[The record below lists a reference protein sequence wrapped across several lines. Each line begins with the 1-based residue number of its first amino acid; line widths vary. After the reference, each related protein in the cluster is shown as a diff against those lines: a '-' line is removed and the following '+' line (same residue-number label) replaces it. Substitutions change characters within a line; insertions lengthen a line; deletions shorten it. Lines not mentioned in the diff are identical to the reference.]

1 MAPPLANS
9 TATDGNSQPKIG
21 KQDPSSTSSQDLGQG
36 FNKSHSSIY
45 AMGQSNPD
53 MVAKSQVQDHANLS
67 SKKLYE
73 ATSISFKTHGT
84 GKTVT
89 LASTVRLWD
98 VDDIHEFK
106 EVLWRCLLALF
117 GVESM
122 MTSRAKTPQA
132 KLLKAEAIKEFKDK
146 IANIV
151 SALETARTGEAE
163 ARASMIKAKA
173 QVKKTPKEKLN
184 ESEGQAF
191 LELLCESV
199 DKMSAASEVC
209 SQLEGQL
216 QKAQLE
222 DPSAPKP
229 GVTLADPTL
238 EQKETA
244 QTNNILS
251 SYHEKIQSNSL
262 KDARGFPILS
272 KEDASYFKDCTLYE
286 NWDTRSDRAV
296 DEPDTTKV
304 LRPHV
309 YSWIAGCLKGGP
321 YNYMAQLFNTK
332 EQQFDVGG
340 LYARLI
346 DAIGKI
352 GIHGA
357 NKRVT
362 DVYTATMRNKE
373 TILEFVARIQDM
385 AEKATVIMRDN
396 GETSFTFT
404 TMALQ
409 GIVIREG
416 CLHPLYSEQMLKMMR
431 DKPDLDIGDMLK
443 EIRKWQN
450 QIDDLNLAKGQNSRN
465 TLHKNRPTAR
475 IATERRTEDQ
485 MGCKFWKSYGTCK
498 YGDKCRYTH
507 EEKDKGPAARP
518 AALMT
523 NFPSNPPS
531 NQSKGK
537 PTGGYSCFKCGSLD
551 DHYIGDCTF
560 AGHCLFCIKPE
571 NGSQTC
577 RHSESACMK
586 KNPELRAKRDQHKA
600 YGKLICVAPDE
611 VDNDSDDGGEAVR
624 IFNSV
629 LGTQPSA
636 CMIRVERED
645 DVTPAASKMV
655 LRTDG
660 DDYEFELLTEDEM
673 LALTEM
679 SEGPLPNLDDLRKL
693 PEMSDVTQ
701 AEIEED
707 RRMSALLDDCV
718 QSDVDYCATH
728 DYNERNFASLIA
740 LRDHN
745 QQRVRQLKDSIRQ
758 ERKDAAKITA
768 EAEATSQ
775 EPRVETE
782 GHQNMRHLPENTSL
796 PTGETGSDVT
806 DDPIAILPAPQID
819 DLEASN
825 LGD

>member
-73 ATSISFKTHGT
+73 ATSISFKTTGT

-146 IANIV
+146 IASIV

-163 ARASMIKAKA
+163 ASASMLKAKT
-173 QVKKTPKEKLN
+173 QVKNTSKEKRN
-184 ESEGQAF
+184 EAEG
-191 LELLCESV
+191 LTLLDLLYESV

-209 SQLEGQL
+209 SLLEGQL

-262 KDARGFPILS
+262 KDSRGFPILS

-286 NWDTRSDRAV
+286 NWDTNKNAAV
-296 DEPDTTKV
+296 DELETTKV

-373 TILEFVARIQDM
+373 TILEFIARIQDM

-396 GETSFTFT
+396 GETAFTFT

-416 CLHPLYSEQMLKMMR
+416 CHHPLYSEQMLKMMR

-450 QIDDLNLAKGQNSRN
+450 QMDDLNLAKGQNSRN
-465 TLHKNRPTAR
+465 TLHKTRPTAR

-498 YGDKCRYTH
+498 YGEKCRYTH
-507 EEKDKGPAARP
+507 EEKDKGPAARA

-551 DHYIGDCTF
+551 HYIADCTF

-577 RHSESACMK
+577 LHSESACMK
-586 KNPELRAKRDQHKA
+586 KNPGLRAKRDQYKA
-600 YGKLICVAPDE
+600 YGKMIHVAPDE
-611 VDNDSDDGGEAVR
+611 VDSNDDDEAVR

-629 LGTQPSA
+629 LGAQPSA
-636 CMIRVERED
+636 CMIRVRRED
-645 DVTPAASKMV
+645 DLTPAAECTSKMV
-655 LRTDG
+655 LRTNG

-673 LALTEM
+673 LALAEM
-679 SEGPLPNLDDLRKL
+679 NEDPLLNLDDLGKL
-693 PEMSDVTQ
+693 PDMSD
-701 AEIEED
+701 ASPEEP
-707 RRMSALLDDCV
+707 
-718 QSDVDYCATH
+718 TIKT
-728 DYNERNFASLIA
+728 E
-740 LRDHN
+740 DH
-745 QQRVRQLKDSIRQ
+745 RSR
-758 ERKDAAKITA
+758 IT
-768 EAEATSQ
+768 
-775 EPRVETE
+775 
-782 GHQNMRHLPENTSL
+782 ENTS
-796 PTGETGSDVT
+796 PFTGVTESDVT
-806 DDPIAILPAPQID
+806 DDLIAILPALQVD